1 MGKEPKSFEQN
12 QMAAHRMTIENQTE
26 ELLSHTTGATQKI
39 FMRKVCLDLNNLL
52 EVLAA
57 PQFSDYQS
65 ASNGQTVREIH
76 YFPIVNQAGRFNG
89 AL

>member
-1 MGKEPKSFEQN
+1 MGKEPKSFAQN

-39 FMRKVCLDLNNLL
+39 FMRKVCLDLNLW

-65 ASNGQTVREIH
+65 ASNGQRVREIH
-76 YFPIVNQAGRFNG
+76 YLPIVNQAGRFNG